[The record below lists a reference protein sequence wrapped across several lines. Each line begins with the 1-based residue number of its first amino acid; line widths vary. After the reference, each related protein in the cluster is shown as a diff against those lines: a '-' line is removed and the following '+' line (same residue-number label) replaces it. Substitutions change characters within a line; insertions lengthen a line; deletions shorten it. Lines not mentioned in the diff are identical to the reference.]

1 MQRRNRTARSVWS
14 AWSLLPLSDHHR
26 LTTAPAS
33 WTHSK
38 RFAWQFIHQNPCSL
52 RAIPTIGLRIRPDP
66 TFLLSTLPVS
76 ALSRAASLP
85 LGVFAL
91 TAVFPPPTCQP
102 DAFAI
107 STGGSRHDPN
117 ARSGLVPAYSA
128 NISASRANKSACVA
142 ASNVPR
148 TTLPASRGRF
158 AILRNPGPMPP
169 AGCSEW
175 LPPRAEDWAWITPG
189 ERVACLWHE
198 RLGI

>member
-14 AWSLLPLSDHHR
+14 ASSLLPLSDHPR
-26 LTTAPAS
+26 LTTAPAR
-33 WTHSK
+33 WTHST
-38 RFAWQFIHQNPCSL
+38 RFAWQFSHKKLRGL
-52 RAIPTIGLRIRPDP
+52 RAIPTIALRIRPDP
-66 TFLLSTLPVS
+66 TFLLSAFPVS

-85 LGVFAL
+85 LGAFAL
-91 TAVFPPPTCQP
+91 TAASPVPTRQP

-117 ARSGLVPAYSA
+117 ARSGLDPAYSA

-142 ASNVPR
+142 ASSVPR
-148 TTLPASRGRF
+148 TTLPASRGRL

-175 LPPRAEDWAWITPG
+175 LPSNRSAPPSAPGRSPVSCRAPL
-189 ERVACLWHE
+189 R
-198 RLGI
+198 